1 MMKKLLVL
9 MLVLGL
15 ASGASAALSLVD
27 LPTEP
32 IDIGETITLTL
43 NSSEGG
49 GYVGWLEIT
58 DPAVADFDGAPT
70 FTPAGDPAGDSVM
83 TFWPEYGASY
93 EFGVT
98 SLDPDNQILAGDH
111 LLVNVIG
118 VSEGTTQ
125 LKLYAE
131 DGVDVL
137 QTVDIT
143 VIPEPATIALLG
155 LGGLFLYRRR

>member
-1 MMKKLLVL
+1 MKKLLVL

-15 ASGASAALSLVD
+15 ASGASAALSLVN

-32 IDIGETITLTL
+32 IDIGETATITL
-43 NSSEGG
+43 NSSEDG
-49 GYVGWLEIT
+49 GYAAWLEIT
-58 DPAVADFDGAPT
+58 DPAVADFDGAPA
-70 FTPAGDPAGDSVM
+70 FTASGDPEGQSVM
-83 TFWPEYGASY
+83 TFWPEFGAWY
-93 EFGVT
+93 EFSVT
-98 SLDPDNQILAGDH
+98 SLNPDNQILAGDH

-125 LKLYAE
+125 LNLYAE
-131 DGVDVL
+131 NGEDLL

>member
-1 MMKKLLVL
+1 MKKLLVL

-32 IDIGETITLTL
+32 IDIGETATLTL
-43 NSSEGG
+43 NSSEDG
-49 GYVGWLEIT
+49 GYTAWLEIAG
-58 DPAVADFDGAPT
+58 PAVADFDGAPE
-70 FTPAGDPAGDSVM
+70 FTPEGDPEGQSVM
-83 TFWPEYGASY
+83 TPWPDYGAWY
-93 EFGVT
+93 EFTVV
-98 SLDPDNQILAGDH
+98 SLNPDNRILAGDH

-118 VSEGTTQ
+118 VSEGSTQ
-125 LKLYAE
+125 LNLYAE
-131 DGVDVL
+131 NGEDLL

>member
-1 MMKKLLVL
+1 MKKLLVL

-49 GYVGWLEIT
+49 GYTGWLEIT
-58 DPAVADFDGAPT
+58 DPAVADYDGAPE
-70 FTPAGDPAGDSVM
+70 FTPEGDPLGQSVM
-83 TFWPEYGASY
+83 TFWPIYGASY
-93 EFGVT
+93 EFKVL
-98 SLDPDNQILAGDH
+98 SLDPDNQILAGNH

>member
-1 MMKKLLVL
+1 MKKLLVL

-32 IDIGETITLTL
+32 IDIGETATLTL
-43 NSSEGG
+43 NSSEDG

-58 DPAVADFDGAPT
+58 DPAVADFDGDPT
-70 FTPAGDPAGDSVM
+70 FTPAGDPAGDSAM
-83 TFWPEYGASY
+83 TFWPIYGASY
-93 EFGVT
+93 EFSVT

-131 DGVDVL
+131 DGLDVL

>member
-1 MMKKLLVL
+1 MKKLLVL

-15 ASGASAALSLVD
+15 VSGASAALSLVN

-32 IDIGETITLTL
+32 IDIGETATLTL
-43 NSSEGG
+43 NSSEDG
-49 GYVGWLEIT
+49 GYTAWLEIT
-58 DPAVADFDGAPT
+58 DPVVADFDGAPAL
-70 FTPAGDPAGDSVM
+70 TPAGDPDGRSDV
-83 TFWPEYGASY
+83 TFWPDDGAWYQFS
-93 EFGVT
+93 VV
-98 SLDPDNQILAGDH
+98 SLDPDNQILAGNH